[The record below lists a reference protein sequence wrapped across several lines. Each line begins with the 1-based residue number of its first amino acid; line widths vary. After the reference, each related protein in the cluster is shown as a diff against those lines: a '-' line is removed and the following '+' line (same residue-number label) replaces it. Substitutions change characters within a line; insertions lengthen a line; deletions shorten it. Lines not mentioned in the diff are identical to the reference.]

1 MSNRESKRK
10 RVQGEKNQRSSRS
23 ARKTENRKKYATRRC
38 GTAEEM
44 QRIRNKAK
52 RIGPREREEDIRRD
66 TSTAMGE
73 EEESKRIVRKE
84 MGRDKKEERRE
95 KRKVLGS
102 WQTAI
107 TTKCNVQCVMPS
119 LSIVNISRL
128 FLSCDDR
135 TSRVVWIF

>member
-66 TSTAMGE
+66 TSTAMGGRGGE
-73 EEESKRIVRKE
+73 QTYSEKRNGKRQ
-84 MGRDKKEERRE
+84 ERRE
-95 KRKVLGS
+95 KRKEKGS
-102 WQTAI
+102 WLLADSD
-107 TTKCNVQCVMPS
+107 NDEV
-119 LSIVNISRL
+119 
-128 FLSCDDR
+128 
-135 TSRVVWIF
+135 